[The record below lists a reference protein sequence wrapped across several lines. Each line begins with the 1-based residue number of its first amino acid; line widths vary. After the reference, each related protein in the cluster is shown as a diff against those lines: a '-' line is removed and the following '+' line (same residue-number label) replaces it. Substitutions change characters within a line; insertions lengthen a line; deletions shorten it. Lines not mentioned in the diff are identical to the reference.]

1 MIKATVLAFTLALS
15 SCVGTTAFAQTFEE
29 CDNVSIIIGE
39 VAKMRDVG
47 IPNHA
52 AMNLLVEVGLPI
64 ATATTM
70 VMYVYQMHPDKDPET
85 LQAYFFN
92 LCVSEAA

>member
-15 SCVGTTAFAQTFEE
+15 SGVGTTAYAQATFEE

-47 IPNHA
+47 QQ
-52 AMNLLVEVGLPI
+52 LLW
-64 ATATTM
+64 
-70 VMYVYQMHPDKDPET
+70 
-85 LQAYFFN
+85 
-92 LCVSEAA
+92 